1 MLAYLR
7 IAASRLRAFLRPSDL
22 DQDFMDELESH
33 LAMAEEDKIR
43 QGMTPAEARRQAR
56 VELGRVTQVRE
67 AVRDARGLPWLDT
80 LWLDIK
86 LSLRMLRK
94 SWGLTLV
101 GGLAMTLAMAIGVIV
116 FALLEVAFGSK
127 LPLDEGQ
134 RVVVLQVWDSKEQR
148 RQNTSLHHLEHWRGN
163 LRTVRD
169 VGAFR
174 ISERNL
180 VIGNGVAEPVN
191 LAEMTASGFQLARVK
206 PLLGRTFNE
215 ADELSGAPPV
225 MVIGY
230 DAWQSEFSGDPHVV
244 GHVVQLGG
252 VHHTVVGVMPQDFSF
267 PINHRFW
274 IPLRAHHLTA
284 SYTDDAAVI
293 ARLAPGVHLE
303 SAQAEIE
310 SLGLQLATTD
320 ALENDALQPQVEP
333 FIFAMVSSGDRG
345 LVRWVIR
352 LVLLLVV
359 FLLVPPCA
367 NIAILVYART
377 ITRQEEFAARYAL
390 GASRG
395 RIVGQL
401 FIEMWVLAVIAAVVA
416 LGAVHVVLRRIETQ
430 MINAADGG
438 LPFWMDFD
446 LSFST
451 VLFAGL
457 LTVCAALTA
466 GLLPALKATG
476 RQMQLGLHALGRG
489 STQKLGA
496 TWTALVVLQ
505 VALSLAALPAATE
518 VGWGTIRKGAL
529 GPGFPAENYLTALLT
544 LDPGSPT
551 AEAPVAAP
559 SDHRLDALH
568 SELVRQLDAEPG
580 ILGVTLSALPGD
592 EPWRILEI
600 DDTDLPTG
608 ASRSPRELVRVNHI
622 DSAFFEVFDAPM
634 LTGRGF
640 QAGDFDAGRNAVIVN
655 RTFVTQFVGDGNPL
669 GRRVRYA
676 ASDDADGSTE
686 PITWYEIVGVVGDLP
701 DNLDHGTLYHPK
713 SEQSASTYLA
723 LHLASDPDLM
733 VGRLREITT
742 ALDPNL
748 RLEEIASLDAIYR
761 DKAVGNNIGASFLA
775 AVMLSVLMLSAAGMY
790 ALTSFTVN
798 RRRREIGIRSALG
811 ATSGSLLLS
820 IFRRTLR
827 QLSFGAVGGVL
838 VASLINYYLPAENL
852 GGWSIPGIVPS
863 ATIVMVLVGVL
874 AAVGPARRGLRVDP
888 LAELREG

>member
-7 IAASRLRAFLRPSDL
+7 TAASRLRAFLRPEPL
-22 DQDFMDELESH
+22 DQDFMEELESH

-56 VELGRVTQVRE
+56 IELGRVTQVRE

-101 GGLAMTLAMAIGVIV
+101 GGLAMTLAMVIGVIV
-116 FALLEVAFGSK
+116 FAFLEVAFGSK

-148 RQNTSLHHLEHWRGN
+148 RQNTSLHHLEHWRSN

-174 ISERNL
+174 VSERNL
-180 VIGNGVAEPVN
+180 VIGNGVAEPVE
-191 LAEMTASGFQLARVK
+191 LAEMTASGFQLARVQ
-206 PLLGRTFNE
+206 PLLGRTFTE
-215 ADELSGAPPV
+215 ADELNGAAPV
-225 MVIGY
+225 AVIGY
-230 DAWQSEFSGDPHVV
+230 NAWQSDFSGDSQVV
-244 GHVVQLGG
+244 GQVIQLGG
-252 VHHTVVGVMPQDFSF
+252 VQHTVVGVMPQDFEF
-267 PINHRFW
+267 PINHQYW
-274 IPLRAHHLTA
+274 IPLRSYQFET
-284 SYTDDAAVI
+284 SYTDDAAVM
-293 ARLAPGVHLE
+293 ARLAPGVHLK
-303 SAQAEIE
+303 SAQAEIAA
-310 SLGLQLATTD
+310 LGLQLPSET
-320 ALENDALQPQVEP
+320 LENDALQPQVEP
-333 FIFAMVSSGDRG
+333 FIFAMISSGDRG
-345 LVRWVIR
+345 LIRWVIR
-352 LVLLLVV
+352 LMLLLVIL
-359 FLLVPPCA
+359 LLVPPCA

-401 FIEMWVLAVIAAVVA
+401 FIEMWVLAVIAAGVA
-416 LGAVHVVLRRIETQ
+416 LGIVQVILRKMEANLIDGGE
-430 MINAADGG
+430 GG
-438 LPFWMDFD
+438 LPFWMDFQ
-446 LSFST
+446 LSPSA
-451 VLFAGL
+451 VLFAGV

-466 GLLPALKATG
+466 GLIPALKATG
-476 RQMQLGLHALGRG
+476 RQMQLGLHALGKG
-489 STQKLGA
+489 STQRLGT

-529 GPGFPAENYLTALLT
+529 GPGFEAEDYLTARLT
-544 LDPGSPT
+544 LDSEIPT
-551 AEAPVAAP
+551 DHAAAEAI
-559 SDHRLDALH
+559 SETRLDTLH

-580 ILGVTLSALPGD
+580 VRGVTLAALPGD
-592 EPWRILEI
+592 EPWHSLEI
-600 DDTDLPTG
+600 DKASLPDTARP
-608 ASRSPRELVRVNHI
+608 PRELARVNHV
-622 DSAFFEVFDAPM
+622 DEAFFEVFEVPL

-640 QAGDFDAGRNAVIVN
+640 EAGDFDAGRNAVLVN
-655 RTFVTQFVGDGNPL
+655 RTFVDRFVGDGNPL

-676 ASDDADGSTE
+676 TSNEADGSSE
-686 PITWYEIVGVVGDLP
+686 PITWYEIVGVVADLP
-701 DNLDHGTLYHPK
+701 DNLDHGTLYHPRGTHN
-713 SEQSASTYLA
+713 ASTYLA
-723 LHLASDPDLM
+723 LHLASDPNLM

-761 DKAVGNNIGASFLA
+761 DQAVGNNMGASFLGA
-775 AVMLSVLMLSAAGMY
+775 AMLTVLLLSAAGMY

-811 ATSGSLLLS
+811 ASSRNLLFSIFKRTLSQLS
-820 IFRRTLR
+820 I
-827 QLSFGAVGGVL
+827 GAVGGVL
-838 VASLINYYLPAENL
+838 VASLISYYLPAENL
-852 GGWSIPGIVPS
+852 GGWSIPGIIPT
-863 ATIVMVLVGVL
+863 ATAVMVFIGVL